1 MIGCIFYN
9 KNLNREDNKI
19 INDKYIVFIQGDEKY
34 IQHILRGRRF
44 KSIYIDNYFTQP
56 QYQKWIWR
64 YIYPAFASDGKEHHP
79 IFI

>member
-9 KNLNREDNKI
+9 KDLKREDRKI
-19 INDKYIVFIQGDEKY
+19 INDKYIVFIQGNEDY
-34 IQHILRGRRF
+34 IECMLRGRRF
-44 KSIYIDNYFTQP
+44 HSIYIDSHFAQP

-64 YIYPAFASDGKEHHP
+64 YVYPAFASDGKERHP